1 MERKRHERA
10 ARFSKTSPPGPSVVT
25 SGHSVENLSSLCLG
39 ILSFFTG
46 NNNREELLTIQAKCQ
61 QRGVDL
67 EFMARSQ

>member
-1 MERKRHERA
+1 
-10 ARFSKTSPPGPSVVT
+10 VVT
-25 SGHSVENLSSLCLG
+25 SGHSLENLSSLCLG
-39 ILSFFTG
+39 FLSFFTG